1 MEILWK
7 ILDLALFASTL
18 RIATPILLASL
29 GGVMS
34 ERSGVINIGLEGMML
49 MGAFAAA
56 VCSYFLGPW
65 PGLLLGVFVGGLL
78 GLLHAFMSV
87 TVKANQI
94 ISATAINILAVGLP
108 NIIVPVI
115 WPGHS
120 AITPVVPVVKNWRLP
135 VIADIPGLGKI
146 IGEQNPVVYIALIL
160 VPVIHFLL
168 FKTRLGLRIRSVGEH
183 PRAADTLGV
192 NVSRMRYV
200 AVITSGTLAGLGGAF
215 LSICYQSQF
224 SSAMTAGRGFIGLA
238 AMIFGRWKPIGAFIA
253 CLIFGFADAF
263 QAAAQSAGVP
273 IPPDLLL
280 ALPYVL
286 TLIALVGLAGKKA
299 VSPAANGKPYLKG

>member
-1 MEILWK
+1 MELLSK
-7 ILDLALFASTL
+7 LFNLIIVASTL

-56 VCSYFLGPW
+56 AGSYFLGPW
-65 PGLLLGVFVGGLL
+65 PGLLFGVLVGGLM
-78 GLLHAFMSV
+78 GLVHAFMSV
-87 TVKANQI
+87 TVRANQI

-108 NIIVPVI
+108 NILVPII
-115 WPGHS
+115 WPGHF
-120 AITPVVPVVKNWRLP
+120 AMTPVVPVINDINIPIIENIP
-135 VIADIPGLGKI
+135 VIGPV
-146 IGEQNPVVYIALIL
+146 IGHQNPIVYIAFIL
-160 VPVIHFLL
+160 VPVIHFVL

-192 NVSRMRYV
+192 NVYRMRYI
-200 AVITSGTLAGLGGAF
+200 AVTTSGLLAGLGGAF
-215 LSICYQSQF
+215 LSIAYQSQF
-224 SSAMTAGRGFIGLA
+224 SMAMTAGRGFIGLA
-238 AMIFGRWKPIGAFIA
+238 AMIFGRWKPFGALIA

-263 QAAAQSAGVP
+263 QAAAQAAGVP
-273 IPPDLLL
+273 VPPDLFL

-286 TLIALVGLAGKKA
+286 TLVALVGLAGKTA
-299 VSPAANGKPYLKG
+299 VSPAANGKPYV